1 MEIIRF
7 AISLFLLSNY
17 TCIGAERRARLLR
30 IAQCRAT
37 NEPFQRNQ
45 PLPPPLRENKRGAD
59 RGLKNEKKK
68 KNEKSKDRKREREEM
83 VRAVHEPRSSIKPF
97 EGL

>member
-1 MEIIRF
+1 MNRF
-7 AISLFLLSNY
+7 RG
-17 TCIGAERRARLLR
+17 T
-30 IAQCRAT
+30 
-37 NEPFQRNQ
+37 RNQ
-45 PLPPPLRENKRGAD
+45 PLPPPVRKNKRGVD

-68 KNEKSKDRKREREEM
+68 KKTRKVKTEREREEM

>member
-1 MEIIRF
+1 MNRF
-7 AISLFLLSNY
+7 RG
-17 TCIGAERRARLLR
+17 T
-30 IAQCRAT
+30 
-37 NEPFQRNQ
+37 RNQ
-45 PLPPPLRENKRGAD
+45 PLPPPVRKNKRGVD